1 MKLPD
6 SEGRRRAR
14 IEIIPLIDVIFFLLA
29 TFMILSL
36 SMVKNQ
42 GITVHLPV
50 ATSASTMDLNDYVS
64 IGVTAQ
70 GAYSWNRDAITREEL
85 PARLHELKTK
95 NPDPK
100 IYINGDTKVDFGSIV
115 VVLDEV
121 RKAGISKVAVQTEPH
136 AP

>member
-42 GITVHLPV
+42 GIVVHLPV
-50 ATSASTMDLNDYVS
+50 ATMAQKMDLNDYIS
-64 IGVTAQ
+64 ISVTAN
-70 GAYSWNRDAITREEL
+70 GAYSWDKDTIAREQL
-85 PARLHELKTK
+85 PERLRALKAG

-115 VVLDEV
+115 AVLDEV
-121 RKAGISKVAVQTEPH
+121 KKAGISKVAIQTEPR
-136 AP
+136 

>member
-42 GITVHLPV
+42 GISVHLPV
-50 ATSASTMDLNDYVS
+50 ATTAQKMDLNDYIS
-64 IGVTAQ
+64 ISVTAN
-70 GAYSWNRDAITREEL
+70 GTYSWDKDTITREQL
-85 PARLHELKTK
+85 PERLRVLKAT

-121 RKAGISKVAVQTEPH
+121 KKTGISKVAIQTEPR
-136 AP
+136 

>member
-42 GITVHLPV
+42 GIAVHLPV
-50 ATSASTMDLNDYVS
+50 ATMAQKMDLNDYIS
-64 IGVTAQ
+64 ISVTAN
-70 GAYSWNRDAITREEL
+70 GAYSWDKDTITREQL
-85 PARLHELKTK
+85 PERLRVLKTA

-115 VVLDEV
+115 AVLDEV
-121 RKAGISKVAVQTEPH
+121 KKAGISKVAIQTEPR
-136 AP
+136 